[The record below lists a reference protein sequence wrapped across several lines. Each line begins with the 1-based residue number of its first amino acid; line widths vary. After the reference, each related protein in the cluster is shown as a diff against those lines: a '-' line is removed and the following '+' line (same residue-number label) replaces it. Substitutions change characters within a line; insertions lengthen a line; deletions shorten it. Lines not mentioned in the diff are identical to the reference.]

1 MTVEEVDAAA
11 GSEDE
16 DVVIAGGESLRAGM
30 IGELI
35 VEGGA
40 LEAAGGEAESGWVGS
55 GWGGCGV
62 DEVEAADGIRRCFG
76 FGPPV
81 FVMGGLVRGL
91 VEDLELSGLEVDD
104 RAIVTIDSDDV
115 DDDFAGSDVEGEEA
129 GFALGGRLGLRGGG
143 LGLSLIVRGRG
154 LEEQGR
160 QQEGWKHRSTPYN
173 DVETGERSGKF
184 RGLAR

>member
-1 MTVEEVDAAA
+1 
-11 GSEDE
+11 
-16 DVVIAGGESLRAGM
+16 
-30 IGELI
+30 
-35 VEGGA
+35 
-40 LEAAGGEAESGWVGS
+40 
-55 GWGGCGV
+55 
-62 DEVEAADGIRRCFG
+62 
-76 FGPPV
+76 
-81 FVMGGLVRGL
+81 L